1 MVTPDSRTLLH
12 DTAYASP
19 PSLIRALKMRDTG
32 VVPEF
37 CTCGAQLPPDALF
50 CHKCG
55 KPQRETQVEI
65 AAEEPAP
72 PLQAVAVE
80 PPRALPPEVG
90 LRNALAIRVGV
101 LVGSL
106 AFLASSLPFH
116 PGIRMLFLLGAGAF
130 SVHLYARRSGF
141 PVEVRNGV
149 KMGWIAGLFCFVIFT
164 VLFTISFAAMAYM
177 VRDGSMA
184 SYLEQQLTNMGMSA
198 DNIKQAMELFE
209 NPLQI
214 LLMLVWLFF
223 TLTFI
228 PALGG
233 AIGARF
239 LQRR

>member
-1 MVTPDSRTLLH
+1 
-12 DTAYASP
+12 
-19 PSLIRALKMRDTG
+19 MRDTG
-32 VVPEF
+32 WVPEF

-55 KPQRETQVEI
+55 KPQRAVAPE
-65 AAEEPAP
+65 EEPEEAP
-72 PLQAVAVE
+72 DARPEPAVIE
-80 PPRALPPEVG
+80 PPKALPPEVG

-106 AFLASSLPFH
+106 AFLASSLPF
-116 PGIRMLFLLGAGAF
+116 PPAIRMLFLLAAGVFA
-130 SVHLYARRSGF
+130 VRLYARRSGF
-141 PVEVRNGV
+141 PVEVRSGV
-149 KMGWIAGLFCFVIFT
+149 RMGWITGLFCFVIFT
-164 VLFTISFAAMAYM
+164 LLFTISFAAMAYV

-198 DNIKQAMELFE
+198 DSIKQATELFE
-209 NPLQI
+209 NPSQI

-239 LQRR
+239 FHRR

>member
-1 MVTPDSRTLLH
+1 MDTPASRTLLH
-12 DTAYASP
+12 DTAYALP
-19 PSLIRALKMRDTG
+19 PSLIHPLKMRDTG

-55 KPQRETQVEI
+55 KPQRETAAAP
-65 AAEEPAP
+65 AAEEPEPAWQAAP
-72 PLQAVAVE
+72 PE
-80 PPRALPPEVG
+80 PPRVLPPEVG

-116 PGIRMLFLLGAGAF
+116 PAIRMLFLLAAGAF

-141 PVEVRNGV
+141 PVEVRSGV
-149 KMGWIAGLFCFVIFT
+149 KMGWISGLFCFVIFT

-198 DNIKQAMELFE
+198 ENIKQAMELFE
-209 NPLQI
+209 NPWQI

-233 AIGARF
+233 ALGARF
-239 LQRR
+239 LRRR

>member
-1 MVTPDSRTLLH
+1 M
-12 DTAYASP
+12 A
-19 PSLIRALKMRDTG
+19 
-32 VVPEF
+32 EF

-55 KPQRETQVEI
+55 KPQREQL
-65 AAEEPAP
+65 AEAPEAP
-72 PLQAVAVE
+72 PPPIPEPVAAE
-80 PPRALPPEVG
+80 PPRNAPPEVG
-90 LRNALAIRVGV
+90 LRNGLALRVGV

-106 AFLASSLPFH
+106 AFLGSSLPFH
-116 PGIRMLFLLGAGAF
+116 PAIRMLLLLAAGAF
-130 SVHLYARRSGF
+130 AVHLYAKRSGY

-164 VLFTISFAAMAYM
+164 VLFTISVAAMAYM

-184 SYLEQQLTNMGMSA
+184 AYLEQQLGNMGMPA
-198 DNIKQAMELFE
+198 DNVKQAMELFQ
-209 NPLQI
+209 NPVQI

-233 AIGARF
+233 ALGARF